1 MAAFV
6 ETLLK
11 KEGHTVRKVFD
22 GAKALE
28 ILGVKEASSAGVS
41 LPDLIVLDV
50 MMPEVDGFTVARL
63 LDKDPNTSAIPILML
78 TAKGQPGESA
88 DLPPN
93 IKLYLEKPFD
103 PESLCEMVSVILEDS
118 GKSAPPQK

>member
-1 MAAFV
+1 MAAFI

-11 KEGHTVRKVFD
+11 KEGHKVRKVYN

-28 ILGVKEASSAGVS
+28 VLGVKEANSAGVP

-63 LDKDPNTSAIPILML
+63 LDKDPNTNSIPILML
-78 TAKGQPGESA
+78 TAKGQPSESTE
-88 DLPPN
+88 LPPN

-103 PESLCEMVSVILEDS
+103 PESLCEMVSVILQDS
-118 GKSAPPQK
+118 GKSGPPK